1 MEDTQLKSMNGKYVE
16 YFVFIRATFL
26 ILNTLNNPQER
37 KYILHRLTMESVDIF
52 SPVWV
57 LSCLLLCKI
66 FVYFPFIFTYWI
78 QMSQRRFR
86 KKINFESFTY
96 HCLNIGCTQKAFMS
110 ILTCIENM
118 LHKYLETEYY
128 ETGYLYFSGVIL
140 KYNIYEKLVSSM
152 HTNHYFY
159 FQKRKRQKHDNHKS
173 ETPTSSSRKGHTS
186 VW

>member
-16 YFVFIRATFL
+16 YFVFIHETFL

-37 KYILHRLTMESVDIF
+37 KYILHRLTMESVYIF
-52 SPVWV
+52 SPFWV

-86 KKINFESFTY
+86 KNITFESFTY
-96 HCLNIGCTQKAFMS
+96 HCLKIGCTQKAFMS
-110 ILTCIENM
+110 ILKCIENM

-140 KYNIYEKLVSSM
+140 KNNIYEKLVSSM
-152 HTNHYFY
+152 YTNHSFY
-159 FQKRKRQKHDNHKS
+159 FQKKALKHDNHKS

>member
-1 MEDTQLKSMNGKYVE
+1 
-16 YFVFIRATFL
+16 
-26 ILNTLNNPQER
+26 
-37 KYILHRLTMESVDIF
+37 
-52 SPVWV
+52 
-57 LSCLLLCKI
+57 
-66 FVYFPFIFTYWI
+66 
-78 QMSQRRFR
+78 
-86 KKINFESFTY
+86 
-96 HCLNIGCTQKAFMS
+96 MS
-110 ILTCIENM
+110 ILKCIENM

-173 ETPTSSSRKGHTS
+173 KTPTSSSRKGYTS